1 MLVTTIFNNVK
12 LSKND
17 IHYHKKKVIRDLTE
31 LFILTMLT
39 LVLVFNYLNFLGID
53 MKQTLII
60 SVILAA
66 TVFVINIV
74 INRHIF
80 FDSVIENMT
89 NSNDNI
95 FNSVPSAYKLMKNDQ
110 QNFNFSDKFS
120 FSLFE
125 RSPPMTKVEQDM
137 IVTEDMQFNDSRK
150 VPLKLHVVFK
160 DDLEKINNNSNNN
173 SNKTTTGML
182 GTTTGMSGTTTGM
195 SITTQAPTTQAPTTT
210 GMLGTTTGM
219 SGTTTGMLGT
229 TTGMLGTT
237 TGMLGTTT
245 GMLGT
250 TTGMS
255 GTTTQAPTTQAG
267 TTTV

>member
-1 MLVTTIFNNVK
+1 MLSIFLLGFLILIQVMLVTTIFNNVK

-66 TVFVINIV
+66 TVFVINII

-80 FDSVIENMT
+80 FGSVIENMT

-160 DDLEKINNNSNNN
+160 DDLESINNNSNNN

-182 GTTTGMSGTTTGM
+182 GTTTGMLGTTTGM
-195 SITTQAPTTQAPTTT
+195 SGTTQAPTTQAPTTQAPTTQAPTTQAPTTQAPTTQAPTTQAPTTT
-210 GMLGTTTGM
+210 
-219 SGTTTGMLGT
+219 
-229 TTGMLGTT
+229 
-237 TGMLGTTT
+237 
-245 GMLGT
+245 
-250 TTGMS
+250 
-255 GTTTQAPTTQAG
+255 A
-267 TTTV
+267 